1 MNDIKLVT
9 VAEMLEIEREADA
22 AGLSYAQMMDNAGLG
37 LAEVIQDE
45 LGYLQEAGILA
56 LVGSGNNGGDALV
69 ALAHLAEEGWMAT
82 AYLARPRP
90 ANDSL
95 VKRLVDAGGI
105 VEKAE
110 TGKQFEKLDE
120 LLTRH
125 DVLLDG
131 VLGTGIKLPLKAELA
146 LVLEHVRQFIASG
159 DGPGV
164 VVAVDCPSGVDC
176 ESGEAAGETIPAD
189 LTVTM
194 AAIKQGLLKFPAYNL
209 VGELR
214 LVGIGLP
221 DDLPAWQ
228 VVRRFVVDS
237 AWVRERLPERPLDAH
252 KGSFGTA
259 MILAGSLNYTG
270 AAYLAG
276 KAAYRAGSGL
286 VNLAIP
292 SPIHTALAGVFPEAT
307 WLLLPN
313 EMGAIAKN
321 ALEVVKKNLGKVTSI
336 LLGPGFGLEE
346 TTRQF
351 LEGLL
356 GDVSQPVVRRKI
368 GFVQAQEGQAD
379 QEAEAVRLP
388 QLVVD
393 ADGLKLLAQIDDWHD
408 RLPGLTIL
416 TPHPGEM
423 AVMTGLTTAEVQADR
438 LALVER
444 YAAEWGQVVVLKGA
458 MTLIAAPDGR
468 TALIPVATPALARAG
483 TGDVLSGLIAGLAA
497 QGVEPFEAAVMG
509 AYIHAQAG
517 LTAEER
523 LGNPACVLAGD
534 VLDSVSEV
542 MQELLWQ

>member
-1 MNDIKLVT
+1 MNEIKLVT

-82 AYLARPRP
+82 AYLVRPRP

-95 VKRLVDAGGI
+95 VKRLVEVGGI

-110 TGKQFEKLDE
+110 TEGQFEKLDE

-146 LVLEHVRQFIASG
+146 QVLEHIRQFIASG
-159 DGPGV
+159 DGAGV

-176 ESGEAAGETIPAD
+176 ESGEVAGETIPAD

-356 GDVSQPVVRRKI
+356 GDVSQPVMRRKI

-379 QEAEAVRLP
+379 QEAEAIRLP

-444 YAAEWGQVVVLKGA
+444 YATEWGQVVVLKGA

-483 TGDVLSGLIAGLAA
+483 TGDVLSGLIAGMAA

>member
-194 AAIKQGLLKFPAYNL
+194 AAIKQGLLKFPAFNL

-221 DDLPAWQ
+221 DDLPAWSA
-228 VVRRFVVDS
+228 VRRFVVDS
-237 AWVRERLPERPLDAH
+237 ACVRERLPERPLDAH

-259 MILAGSLNYTG
+259 MIVAGSLNYTG